1 MIKKHLRFN
10 LAYALIF
17 ILVLVSGYKQWPTIV
32 YVAKPCITL
41 LLLIFLSYT
50 TRLKGRFPKRLFAG
64 LIFAL
69 AGDTLMMLNGSLSSM
84 FTLGMVCMLVCHLF
98 YIGAFYLDFRSA
110 QELDK
115 KGAKIAI
122 FCSAIVFTGFY
133 FYLRPH
139 VGPLKLPV
147 LIGIFIMALLVMM
160 AAFRNQRVNAV
171 SFKLVLAGVFFFI
184 ITDAILAD
192 AWLIDFSYLSWLLI
206 SVGFMISQYLIV
218 LGGVERKLI
227 HTETAV

>member
-10 LAYALIF
+10 LAYALLF

-41 LLLIFLSYT
+41 LLLIFLSYS

-69 AGDTLMMLNGSLSSM
+69 AGDTLMLMNGSLSSM
-84 FTLGMVCMLVCHLF
+84 FTMGLVFMLICHLF

-115 KGAKIAI
+115 RGARIAI

-147 LIGIFIMALLVMM
+147 LISIFIMALLVMM
-160 AAFRNQRVNAV
+160 ASFRNQRVNPA
-171 SFKLVLAGVFFFI
+171 SFRLVLAGVFFFI
-184 ITDAILAD
+184 LTDAILAA

-206 SVGFMISQYLIV
+206 TAGYMISQYLII
-218 LGGVERKLI
+218 LGGVERRLI
-227 HTETAV
+227 HTETAI